1 MKLPQI
7 HSITKKIFIALL
19 GSFLVLF
26 LLFHMCA
33 NLLILRH
40 DGGEWYTSFCHF
52 MGTNL
57 IVKVFE
63 WVLLGSLLL
72 HIVLTFWIWFTNKL
86 ARPQRYHHNSKT
98 KTATGSKLAIWTG
111 ILILACLIMHF
122 TDFYFVKLGLS
133 QGLMLPNGEPD
144 FYAIAHQKF
153 AIPHISIAYL
163 VFFTIVWFHLRHA
176 FASAFQTLGLYN
188 HQYGKAIE
196 VIANLY
202 AWVVCLGFA
211 AVPVGVLLGI

>member
-1 MKLPQI
+1 MNLPQI
-7 HSITKKIFIALL
+7 HSITKKIFVALL
-19 GSFLVLF
+19 GGFLVIF

-33 NLLILRH
+33 NLCILRQ
-40 DGGEWYTSFCHF
+40 DGGEWYTAFCHF

-63 WVLLGSLLL
+63 LILLGSLVL
-72 HIVLTFWIWFTNKL
+72 HIVLTLWLWFTNRL
-86 ARPQRYHHNSKT
+86 ARPQRYHHASKT

-111 ILILACLIMHF
+111 ILILACLVLHF
-122 TDFYFVKLGLS
+122 TDFYFVKLGIVDGLTLS
-133 QGLMLPNGEPD
+133 NGEPD

-153 AIPHISIAYL
+153 ANLYISIAYL
-163 VFFTIVWFHLRHA
+163 VFFVIVWFHLRHA

-196 VIANLY
+196 VISVIY
-202 AWVVCLGFA
+202 AWVVCVGFA
-211 AVPVGVLLGI
+211 AVPIGVLLGL